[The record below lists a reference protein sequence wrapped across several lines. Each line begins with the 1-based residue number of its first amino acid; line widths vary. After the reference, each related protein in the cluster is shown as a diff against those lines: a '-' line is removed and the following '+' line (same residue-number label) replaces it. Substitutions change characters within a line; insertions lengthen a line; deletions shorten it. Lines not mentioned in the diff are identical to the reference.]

1 MANLNKETRL
11 IHLNVYDEKISVT
24 VSSEDEQLYRDA
36 ATLVTQRYNRYAAT
50 YKGIK
55 SDHTIALMV
64 LVDVALQY
72 QKQSKRNDTTPYNNV
87 IERLTKEL
95 EQALK

>member
-72 QKQSKRNDTTPYNNV
+72 QKQSNRNDTTPYNNV

>member
-1 MANLNKETRL
+1 MADLNKEKRL

-64 LVDVALQY
+64 LVDVALLLQR
-72 QKQSKRNDTTPYNNV
+72 QSQRNDTSPYNNV